1 MELVIRVS
9 IIFVFLW
16 TMLRA
21 LGKRE
26 LAQMTPFELVLLVI
40 AGDLIQQGVTQDD
53 TSVTGTILILS
64 TIAMWV
70 LALSYAGY
78 RSKRNNELVEGVP
91 VLVVRDG
98 RLIDAVL
105 KTERVRADEVIE
117 SARNQGIDSIADIRY
132 GVLEPDGRFSFIVS
146 DRAEA
151 KRVQRVVTTDQCAA
165 S

>member
-9 IIFVFLW
+9 IVFVFLW
-16 TMLRA
+16 AMMRA

-26 LAQMTPFELVLLVI
+26 LAQMTAFELVLLVI
-40 AGDLIQQGVTQDD
+40 VGDLIQQGVTQED

-64 TIAMWV
+64 TIGMWV
-70 LALSYAGY
+70 LGLSYAGY
-78 RSKRNNELVEGVP
+78 RSKRTSELVEGAP
-91 VLVVRDG
+91 VLVIRDG

-117 SARNQGIDSIADIRY
+117 SARNQGIGSIADIRF
-132 GVLEPDGRFSFIVS
+132 GVLEPDGRFSFIVAH
-146 DRAEA
+146 DAA
-151 KRVQRVVTTDQCAA
+151 KDRVQRVVATEQKAA